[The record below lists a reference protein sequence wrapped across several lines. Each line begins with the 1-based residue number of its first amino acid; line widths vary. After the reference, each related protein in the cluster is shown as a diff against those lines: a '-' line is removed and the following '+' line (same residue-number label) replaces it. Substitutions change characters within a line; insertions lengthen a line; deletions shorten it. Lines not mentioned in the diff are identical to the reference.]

1 MENIA
6 KTIGISLFAVLST
19 AFEAVLPLIILAM
32 LFVVS
37 DCISAFR
44 LSRRIS
50 KLKIHKGDKAAS
62 GKFKSSK
69 MAKTVL
75 ELIVVIPTGLLLAF
89 FTQKYLFGIDVKL
102 PQIFAGIVIFW
113 QIWSILENESSCS
126 DKKWAKILQKI
137 MIDKTERHF
146 DIDLCDLKNTNE
158 NETNTKTNE

>member
-32 LFVVS
+32 LFVIS

-126 DKKWAKILQKI
+126 DKKWAKILQNI

-158 NETNTKTNE
+158 NEINTTTNE